1 MSNEIVTIL
10 VGLISALSTYFISRS
25 KDKTTLIDTNLNH
38 TTKLFEQYQNT
49 VNQLSEKVDDLEEKL
64 DLAEEE
70 YRVEVR
76 TKIDEINRLGEE
88 IVSLNRRIVTLVD
101 ERDDLLNTLVKERES
116 LKQEI
121 GDE

>member
-49 VNQLSEKVDDLEEKL
+49 VNQLSEKVDDLEDKL
-64 DLAEEE
+64 DFAEEE
-70 YRVEVR
+70 YRVEVKA
-76 TKIDEINRLGEE
+76 KIDEINRLGEE

-116 LKQEI
+116 LKPEI

>member
-70 YRVEVR
+70 YRVEVKA
-76 TKIDEINRLGEE
+76 KIDEINRLEE
-88 IVSLNRRIVTLVD
+88 KIVSLNRRIVKLVD
-101 ERDDLLNTLVKERES
+101 ERDDLLNTLIKEREL